1 MLGPK
6 TKMGSITWTLLQ
18 TQNLRASL
26 VVHAL
31 SAEDPGLIPGQGT
44 RLHAPSA
51 EDPGSIPGQGTRL
64 HVQQLRPSAAIN

>member
-26 VVHAL
+26 VVHAP
-31 SAEDPGLIPGQGT
+31 SAEDLGSIPGQRT
-44 RLHAPSA
+44 RLHAPV
-51 EDPGSIPGQGTRL
+51 QRTRVRSL
-64 HVQQLRPSAAIN
+64 VRELDCMCSN

>member
-1 MLGPK
+1 MKMLGPK

-26 VVHAL
+26 VVHA
-31 SAEDPGLIPGQGT
+31 
-44 RLHAPSA
+44 PSA

-64 HVQQLRPSAAIN
+64 HMQQLRPSAAK

>member
-1 MLGPK
+1 M
-6 TKMGSITWTLLQ
+6 
-18 TQNLRASL
+18 
-26 VVHAL
+26 VHAL
-31 SAEDPGLIPGQGT
+31 SAEDPGSIPGQGT